1 MAEWFADDA
10 FWEALYPFVFGAKP
24 RAAASTEVD
33 AVLALA
39 ARTPGALLDL
49 CCGPGRHAV
58 SFALHGWQ
66 VTGVDLSPYLLH
78 HAREYATE
86 RGAEVEWIQSD
97 MRTFSRPAAYDV
109 IVNLFTSFG
118 YFEEPA
124 GNRLVLERTR
134 HNLKPDGV
142 FVLDVVGKEIVARIF
157 EDTRSMEADD
167 GVLFM
172 RARVL
177 DGWSRIEN
185 TWTFVRDGK
194 ARTYQFRHFLY
205 SADELRALL
214 KEVGFR
220 HVDIYGGL
228 DGSEYGKDANRLV
241 AVAR

>member
-1 MAEWFADDA
+1 MAEWFADDS
-10 FWEALYPFVFGAKP
+10 FWEALYPFVFGANA
-24 RAAASTEVD
+24 RATAATEAE
-33 AVLALA
+33 AVLELV

-49 CCGPGRHAV
+49 CCGPGRHSV
-58 SFALHGWQ
+58 PFALNGWQ
-66 VTGVDLSPYLLH
+66 VTGVDLSPYLLG

-86 RGAEVEWIQSD
+86 RGAAVEWIQSD
-97 MRTFSRPAAYDV
+97 MRTFSRPAAYDL

-118 YFEEPA
+118 YFEDA
-124 GNRLVLERTR
+124 ADNRLVLERTR
-134 HNLKPDGV
+134 HNLKRDGV

-157 EDTRSMEADD
+157 EDTRSMEADG

-172 RARVL
+172 RGRVL

-194 ARTYQFRHFLY
+194 ARTYRFRHFLY

-214 KEVGFR
+214 KDAGF
-220 HVDIYGGL
+220 HDVDIYGGL
-228 DGSEYGKDANRLV
+228 DRSEYGGNANRLV